1 MPPFA
6 ADSTRSRHVEVLPHA
21 LTCRPQRGLESTVRV
36 TYHTESVA
44 MTKPTVDALMDDVR
58 QALAEVE
65 QMLKAGADQ
74 AGEQLADRV
83 DDTRVRAE
91 RTLHDAHERLSSLQ
105 DELSS
110 RARRSV
116 RDADRYVHD
125 NPWQAI
131 GIAAG
136 LAFVVG
142 LLVSRR

>member
-1 MPPFA
+1 MA
-6 ADSTRSRHVEVLPHA
+6 
-21 LTCRPQRGLESTVRV
+21 
-36 TYHTESVA
+36 
-44 MTKPTVDALMDDVR
+44 KPTVDALLDDVR
-58 QALAEVE
+58 QALADVE
-65 QMLKAGADQ
+65 ELLKTGVEQ
-74 AGEQLADRV
+74 AGEQLTDRV
-83 DDTRVRAE
+83 DDTRARAE

-105 DELSS
+105 DEMTS

-116 RDADRYVHD
+116 READRYVHD

>member
-1 MPPFA
+1 MSKA
-6 ADSTRSRHVEVLPHA
+6 TVE
-21 LTCRPQRGLESTVRV
+21 
-36 TYHTESVA
+36 A
-44 MTKPTVDALMDDVR
+44 MMDDVR

-65 QMLKAGADQ
+65 QLLKDGADQ
-74 AGEQLADRV
+74 AGEQLGDRV
-83 DDTRVRAE
+83 DETRARAE
-91 RTLHDAHERLSSLQ
+91 RTLHEAHSRLGSLQ
-105 DELSS
+105 DELTA

>member
-1 MPPFA
+1 
-6 ADSTRSRHVEVLPHA
+6 
-21 LTCRPQRGLESTVRV
+21 
-36 TYHTESVA
+36 

-83 DDTRVRAE
+83 DD
-91 RTLHDAHERLSSLQ
+91 TLHDAHERLSSLQ